1 MREATVVPLWVV
13 PELAISILIA
23 AVAILAI
30 GEFLLFGA
38 LAEAYRDIRQI
49 REASGALDTPMPVD
63 LGHLAGRAP
72 SSCHL
77 DPQLD
82 SAVGAVA
89 VFLEKHCNTC
99 NMILRSLTGGIPTG
113 LWLVIISESVDDAL
127 IWLRSAGVALGE
139 DGSAPHR
146 LIVLSRQQVESTFG
160 EVVTPLAI
168 EIQNGRLMWA
178 RTVPSVRQF
187 YALVP
192 PVLSLSGTAD
202 QGASR
207 A

>member
-1 MREATVVPLWVV
+1 MREATAVPLWVV
-13 PELAISILIA
+13 TELAIPILFSV
-23 AVAILAI
+23 VAILAI

-38 LAEAYRDIRQI
+38 LAEAYRDIRQL
-49 REASGALDTPMPVD
+49 REASGLLDTPMPVD

-72 SSCHL
+72 SSCG
-77 DPQLD
+77 LD
-82 SAVGAVA
+82 SDLDLAVGAVT

-99 NMILRSLTGGIPTG
+99 NMILRGLKGSIPAG
-113 LWLVIISESVDDAL
+113 MWLVIISESVDDAVA
-127 IWLRSAGVALGE
+127 WLRESGIALGA
-139 DGSAPHR
+139 DGLDRHR
-146 LIVLSRQQVESTFG
+146 LAVLSRQQVESSFG
-160 EVVTPLAI
+160 EVVTPLAV

-192 PVLSLSGTAD
+192 PVLSLSGTSD

-207 A
+207 S

>member
-1 MREATVVPLWVV
+1 MHEATAVHLWVV
-13 PELAISILIA
+13 PELAISILIS

-49 REASGALDTPMPVD
+49 REASGALDKPMPVD
-63 LGHLAGRAP
+63 LGHLVGRAP
-72 SSCHL
+72 SSCGL
-77 DPQLD
+77 DANLD
-82 SAVGAVA
+82 STVGAVA

-99 NMILRSLTGGIPTG
+99 NMILRG
-113 LWLVIISESVDDAL
+113 LNGSVPAGMWLVIISESVDDAVT
-127 IWLRSAGVALGE
+127 WLRSVAIALGE
-139 DGSAPHR
+139 DGLAPHR
-146 LIVLSRQQVESTFG
+146 VTVLSRQQVESSFG
-160 EVVTPLAI
+160 EVVTPLAV
-168 EIQNGRLMWA
+168 EIQNGRLTWA

-192 PVLSLSGTAD
+192 PVMSLSGAFD

-207 A
+207 P